1 MGFFDRNTEQ
11 VPEGTSVEQE
21 LKRARIFGWRDVVIC
36 LAIVGVFL
44 LAKDWLND
52 NFGFTFGDSYD
63 GLAPVLEETQFGI
76 KGLDGVAHTFV
87 YVDSDITLHE
97 GLKDYLNTEKG
108 EIVEAQETRKVCSG
122 VYHNALYGDYQLHVQ
137 TKLDK
142 YIVVQNADGVIVFNL
157 ESDDTTRELYN
168 YFMELRDEQLAKA
181 A

>member
-21 LKRARIFGWRDVVIC
+21 LKRARAFGWRDIIIC

-44 LAKDWLND
+44 LSKDWLSE

-76 KGLDGVAHTFV
+76 KGLDGEAHTFV

-97 GLKDYLNTEKG
+97 GLKDYLNTQKG
-108 EIVEAQETRKVCSG
+108 EIVEAQETRKVDSG
-122 VYHNALYGDYQLHVQ
+122 VYHNDAYGDYQLHVQ

-142 YIVVQNADGVIVFNL
+142 YIVVKNADGVIVFNL
-157 ESDDTTRELYN
+157 ESNDTTQELYN
-168 YFMELRDEQLAKA
+168 YMMQLRDEQLAKA